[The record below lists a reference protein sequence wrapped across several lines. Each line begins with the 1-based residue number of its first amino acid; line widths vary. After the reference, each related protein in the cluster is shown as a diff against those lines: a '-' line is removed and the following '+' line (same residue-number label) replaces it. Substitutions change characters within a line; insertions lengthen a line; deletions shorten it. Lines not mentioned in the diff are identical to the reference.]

1 MRDSVNRGRARLLGQ
16 LAHND
21 QTAADMDEQRE
32 RFQRLAREDAA
43 PRVVSAFNLFQT
55 PADLANRA
63 AEMLD
68 RRGRLLEPSAGLG
81 RLYRAIRER
90 DTDSTIVLVDQ
101 SPECCAELYRINEAD
116 RLTELRQGDFLAMHL
131 GLFDGIIM
139 NPPFKM
145 GRDVKHILHA
155 RTMLA
160 PGGRLVA
167 FCAAGPKQ
175 RAKLQPLADQ
185 WIDLP
190 AGSFKESYTNV
201 SAAIVVFEAD

>member
-1 MRDSVNRGRARLLGQ
+1 MRDSINRGRARLLGQ

-21 QTAADMDEQRE
+21 QTAADMDDQRE

-63 AEMLD
+63 AGLLD

-90 DTDSTIVLVDQ
+90 DRESTIVLVDQ
-101 SPECCAELYRINEAD
+101 SPECCAELYRIGEAD
-116 RLTELRQGDFLAMHL
+116 PLTELRQGDFLEMDL
-131 GLFDGIIM
+131 GLFDGIVM

-155 RTMLA
+155 ITMLA

-175 RAKLQPLADQ
+175 RAKLQPIANQ

-201 SAAIVVFEAD
+201 AAAIVVFEG

>member
-1 MRDSVNRGRARLLGQ
+1 MRDSINRGRARLLGQ

-63 AEMLD
+63 AELLD

-90 DTDSTIVLVDQ
+90 DRESTIVLVDQ
-101 SPECCAELYRINEAD
+101 SPECCAELYRIGEAD
-116 RLTELRQGDFLAMHL
+116 PLTDLRQGDFLTMDL
-131 GLFDGIIM
+131 GQFDGILM

-167 FCAAGPKQ
+167 FCADGPKQ
-175 RAKLQPLADQ
+175 RAKLQPIVDQ

-201 SAAIVVFEAD
+201 AAAIVVFEG